1 MKISLKKKIAL
12 LAVTS
17 SLLPLV
23 AILTVVTVQKEKAAA
38 TISAELDTLSRN
50 QLGQIATDVAH
61 LCEVAHD
68 LIQQQV
74 ESGLMGAQT
83 LLDKAGSIREASENV
98 TWNAVNQFSQETK
111 SVSLP
116 KLLVGG
122 QWFGMYKDTKEVVP
136 IVDASSQTG
145 TGCCTIFQRM
155 NTAGDMIRVATS
167 VVGKDGN
174 RAIGTYIPATN
185 PNGQPNPVVSS
196 IMKGQRYNGR
206 AFVVDAWY
214 ETAYTPIKDN
224 SGDIIGMLFYGVKQ
238 EAVPSLRQAIS
249 EVKVGK
255 SGYVFILSG
264 TGDKK
269 GTYVL
274 SKDGKRD
281 GECIWE
287 AKDSGGRAFIQS
299 IVNKGVALNSDG
311 IDYEEYPWKNKDDTV
326 SRDKVAAIA
335 YFAPWDWVIGVSMYK
350 DDSYETRDQ
359 AIASITTMQWWALI
373 WGLIIG
379 SLMVLFSI
387 LNAGRIGAALHRIVA
402 AVSEGADQVAQASSQ
417 VSSTSQML
425 AQSAS
430 EQASSLDQTRSTMDQ
445 MTETIHRN
453 ADDASSAAKLM
464 SDSGA
469 SIQAVAQDAVIVDH
483 EMTSIKHSAEK
494 TSKIIKTIDEIAFQT
509 NLLALN
515 AAVEAARAGEAGKGF
530 AVVAEEVR
538 NLALRAATAA
548 KDTSSL
554 IEETVTQVKS
564 GADKVNKLRESLTS
578 VSAATEEVTMLVNEI
593 SAASQTQAS
602 GIEVVSKAV
611 REIGELTQSNA
622 ASAEESAAASEEL
635 NGQAESM
642 HAIAVQLQVLVDGSS
657 DRH

>member
-1 MKISLKKKIAL
+1 MNISLKQKITF
-12 LAVTS
+12 LAIS
-17 SLLPLV
+17 ASLLPLA
-23 AILTVVTVQKEKAAA
+23 AILTVVTVQKERAAVSIA
-38 TISAELDTLSRN
+38 AELDTMSRD
-50 QLGQIATDVAH
+50 QLGQIAIDVSH
-61 LCEVAHD
+61 MCEVAND
-68 LIQQQV
+68 LIRQQV
-74 ESGLMGAQT
+74 EIGLTGSEA
-83 LLDKAGSIREASENV
+83 LVEKAGGIRESSDIV
-98 TWNAVNQFSQETK
+98 MWNAVNQLSQETK
-111 SVSLP
+111 TVSLP
-116 KLLVGG
+116 KMLVGG
-122 QWFGMYKDTKEVVP
+122 QWFGQQRDAHTTVP
-136 IVDASSQTG
+136 IVDATSKGG
-145 TGCCTIFQRM
+145 TGRCTIFQRM
-155 NTAGDMIRVATS
+155 NEAGDMIRVATS

-196 IMKGQRYNGR
+196 ILKGQRYDGR

-214 ETAYTPIKDN
+214 ETSYTPIEDN
-224 SGDIIGMLFYGVKQ
+224 NGDVIGMIFYGVKQ

-264 TGDKK
+264 TGEKR
-269 GTYVL
+269 GTYIL

-281 GECIWE
+281 GEQIWE
-287 AKDSGGRAFIQS
+287 AKDSNGRAFIQS
-299 IVNKGVALNSDG
+299 IVEKGVALPD
-311 IDYEEYPWKNKDDTV
+311 DRVDFEEYPWKNKDETV
-326 SRDKVAAIA
+326 ARDKIAAIA
-335 YFAPWDWVIGVSMYK
+335 YYKPWDWVIGASMYK
-350 DDSYETRDQ
+350 DDAYDTRDQ
-359 AIASITTMQWWALI
+359 AIASITTMQWWAVVCGI
-373 WGLIIG
+373 VIGLV
-379 SLMVLFSI
+379 MVLFSMW
-387 LNAGRIGAALHRIVA
+387 NGQRIGAALHRIVA
-402 AVSEGADQVAQASSQ
+402 SVSEGADQVAQASSQ
-417 VSSTSQML
+417 VSSTSQLL

-430 EQASSLDQTRSTMDQ
+430 EQASSLDQTRSTMDS
-445 MTETIHRN
+445 MSDTIHRN

-464 SDSGA
+464 TDSGA

-494 TSKIIKTIDEIAFQT
+494 TSKIIKSIDEIAFQT

-564 GADKVNKLRESLTS
+564 GADKVNKLRDSLAT
-578 VSAATEEVTMLVNEI
+578 VSSATEEVTMLVSEI
-593 SAASQTQAS
+593 STASKSQAT
-602 GIEVVSKAV
+602 GIETVSKAV
-611 REIGELTQSNA
+611 QDIGELTQSNA

-642 HAIAVQLQVLVDGSS
+642 RAVAIQLKILVDGHA
-657 DRH
+657 D

>member
-1 MKISLKKKIAL
+1 MKISLKQKITF
-12 LAVTS
+12 LAIS
-17 SLLPLV
+17 ASLLPLA
-23 AILTVVTVQKEKAAA
+23 AILTVVTIQKERAAVSIA
-38 TISAELDTLSRN
+38 AELDTLSRD
-50 QLGQIATDVAH
+50 QLGQIAIDVSH
-61 LCEVAHD
+61 MCEVAND
-68 LIQQQV
+68 LIRQQV
-74 ESGLMGAQT
+74 EIGLTGSEA
-83 LLDKAGSIREASENV
+83 LVEKAGGIRESSDIV
-98 TWNAVNQFSQETK
+98 MWNAVNQLSQETK
-111 SVSLP
+111 TVSLP
-116 KLLVGG
+116 KMLVGG
-122 QWFGMYKDTKEVVP
+122 QWFGQQRDARTAVP
-136 IVDASSQTG
+136 IVDATSKGG
-145 TGCCTIFQRM
+145 TGRCTIFQRM
-155 NTAGDMIRVATS
+155 NEAGDMIRVATS

-196 IMKGQRYNGR
+196 ILKGQRYDGR

-214 ETAYTPIKDN
+214 ETSYTPIEDN
-224 SGDIIGMLFYGVKQ
+224 NGDVIGMIFYGVKQ

-264 TGDKK
+264 TGEKR

-281 GECIWE
+281 GEQIWD
-287 AKDSGGRAFIQS
+287 AKDSNGRTFIQS
-299 IVNKGVALNSDG
+299 IVEKGVALPD
-311 IDYEEYPWKNKDDTV
+311 DRVDFEEYPWKNKDEIV
-326 SRDKVAAIA
+326 ARDKIAAIA
-335 YFAPWDWVIGVSMYK
+335 YYKPWDWVIGATMYK
-350 DDSYETRDQ
+350 DDAYETRDQ
-359 AIASITTMQWWALI
+359 AIASITTMQWWAVVCGI
-373 WGLIIG
+373 VIGLV
-379 SLMVLFSI
+379 MVLFSMW
-387 LNAGRIGAALHRIVA
+387 NGQRIGAALHRIVA
-402 AVSEGADQVAQASSQ
+402 SVSEGADQVAQASSQ
-417 VSSTSQML
+417 VSSTSQLL

-430 EQASSLDQTRSTMDQ
+430 EQASSLDQTRSTMDS
-445 MTETIHRN
+445 MSETIHRN

-464 SDSGA
+464 ADSGA
-469 SIQAVAQDAVIVDH
+469 SIQAVAQDAVIVDQ

-494 TSKIIKTIDEIAFQT
+494 TSKIIKSIDEIAFQT

-564 GADKVNKLRESLTS
+564 GADKVNKLRDSLAT
-578 VSAATEEVTMLVNEI
+578 VSSATEEVTMLVSEI
-593 SAASQTQAS
+593 STASKSQAT
-602 GIEVVSKAV
+602 GIETVSKAV
-611 REIGELTQSNA
+611 QDIGELTQSNA

-642 HAIAVQLQVLVDGSS
+642 RAVAIQLKILVDGHA
-657 DRH
+657 D

>member
-1 MKISLKKKIAL
+1 MNISLKQKITF
-12 LAVTS
+12 LAIS
-17 SLLPLV
+17 ASLLPLA
-23 AILTVVTVQKEKAAA
+23 AILTVVTVQKERAAVSIA
-38 TISAELDTLSRN
+38 AELDTMSRD
-50 QLGQIATDVAH
+50 QLGQIAIDVSH
-61 LCEVAHD
+61 MCEVAND
-68 LIQQQV
+68 LIRQQV
-74 ESGLMGAQT
+74 EIGLTGSEA
-83 LLDKAGSIREASENV
+83 LVEKAGGIRESSDIV
-98 TWNAVNQFSQETK
+98 MWNAVNQLSQETK
-111 SVSLP
+111 TISLP
-116 KLLVGG
+116 KMLVGG
-122 QWFGMYKDTKEVVP
+122 QWFGQQRDAHTTVP
-136 IVDASSQTG
+136 IVDATSKGG
-145 TGCCTIFQRM
+145 TGRCTIFQRM
-155 NTAGDMIRVATS
+155 NEAGDMIRVATS

-196 IMKGQRYNGR
+196 ILKGQRYDGR

-214 ETAYTPIKDN
+214 ETSYTPIEDN
-224 SGDIIGMLFYGVKQ
+224 NGDVIGMIFYGVKQ

-264 TGDKK
+264 TGEKR
-269 GTYVL
+269 GTYIL

-281 GECIWE
+281 GEQIWE
-287 AKDSGGRAFIQS
+287 AKDSNGRAFIQS
-299 IVNKGVALNSDG
+299 IVEKGVALPD
-311 IDYEEYPWKNKDDTV
+311 DRVDFEEYPWKNKDETV
-326 SRDKVAAIA
+326 ARDKIAAIA
-335 YFAPWDWVIGVSMYK
+335 YYKPWDWVIGASMYK
-350 DDSYETRDQ
+350 DDAYDTRDQ
-359 AIASITTMQWWALI
+359 AIASITTMQWWAVVCGI
-373 WGLIIG
+373 VIGLV
-379 SLMVLFSI
+379 MVLFSMW
-387 LNAGRIGAALHRIVA
+387 NGQRIGAALHRIVA
-402 AVSEGADQVAQASSQ
+402 SVSEGADQVAQASSQ
-417 VSSTSQML
+417 VSSTSQLL

-430 EQASSLDQTRSTMDQ
+430 EQASSLDQTRSTMDS
-445 MTETIHRN
+445 MSDTIHRN

-464 SDSGA
+464 TDSGA

-494 TSKIIKTIDEIAFQT
+494 TSKIIKSIDEIAFQT

-564 GADKVNKLRESLTS
+564 GADKVNKLRDSLAT
-578 VSAATEEVTMLVNEI
+578 VSSATEEVTMLVSEI
-593 SAASQTQAS
+593 STASKSQAT
-602 GIEVVSKAV
+602 GIETVSKAV
-611 REIGELTQSNA
+611 QDIGELTQSNA

-642 HAIAVQLQVLVDGSS
+642 RAVAIQLKILVDGHA
-657 DRH
+657 D